1 MVVEKHS
8 QILQN
13 VTIYKKIDNVNISI
27 YQYLSMMINDII
39 ISIFIIDRECRFAIF
54 VNILVFIHEDDSNVS
69 ISITNRQ

>member
-54 VNILVFIHEDDSNVS
+54 INILVFIHEDDSNVS
-69 ISITNRQ
+69 ISIINRQ